1 MAIGLGEVWARSSLA
16 ERRRNTAEAG
26 GSIPT
31 RAHHLPIEQIWLAY
45 RMSKIERLR
54 AQAERYGQLAE
65 STVDPKVRVIIQE
78 VIEEILT
85 QIEFLETNETRLSSA

>member
-1 MAIGLGEVWARSSLA
+1 
-16 ERRRNTAEAG
+16 
-26 GSIPT
+26 
-31 RAHHLPIEQIWLAY
+31 
-45 RMSKIERLR
+45 MSKIERLR